1 MTNKQRRGWVAFNSN
16 LKKSIEF
23 LIGVKKLSRRKF
35 DFERGYSEKELE
47 DFVSLFRFE
56 LMRVQ
61 NNLARANYLLD
72 NLRDEGQA
80 DTRKGV
86 VNQQA

>member
-1 MTNKQRRGWVAFNSN
+1 MTPKEKRGWVAFNLN

-23 LIGVKKLSRRKF
+23 LLSLKKLSRRKF
-35 DFERGYSEKELE
+35 DFNGTYSEKDLQ

-61 NNLARANYLLD
+61 NNLARANFLLD
-72 NLRDEGQA
+72 ELQDMHDSA
-80 DTRKGV
+80 KGGK
-86 VNQQA
+86 

>member
-1 MTNKQRRGWVAFNSN
+1 MTTKERRGWIAFNSN

-23 LIGVKKLSRRKF
+23 LLTLKKVSRRKF
-35 DFERGYSEKELE
+35 DFAATFSEKDLE
-47 DFVSLFRFE
+47 DFIAMFRFE

-72 NLRDEGQA
+72 ELLVLHDEQNV
-80 DTRKGV
+80 KGV
-86 VNQQA
+86 KDVK